1 MKYPGEYD
9 VLVVGG
15 GHAGCEAASAA
26 ARLGARVLM
35 LTMNLDRIG
44 AMSCNPAIGGV
55 GKGHMVREI
64 DAMGG
69 LMGRAA
75 DATGIQFRRLNE
87 SKGPAVRARRCQS
100 DKARYAAWVQE
111 YLQTLDGLHI
121 KQGMVDDLLVESGR
135 VMGVKTRLGVEFR
148 ARTTLL
154 TTGTF
159 LQGLM
164 HVGKRKTEGGRAGD
178 GSAVGLNRALLDL
191 GLTLGRLK
199 TGTVPRLD
207 GRTIDLARLEVQPGD
222 EPPLGFSFFGP
233 GPVLPQRPCWITATT
248 AETHRIIAD
257 NLDKSP
263 LFSGEIEGRG
273 PRYCPSIE
281 DKIVRFADRDSHRI
295 FLEPEGLDTVEIYPN
310 GISTSLPYDVQLDM
324 VRSIPGCEH
333 AEIMRPGYAVE
344 YTFVEPQQL
353 SRSLSV
359 TRVDGLYLAGQIN
372 GTTGYE
378 EAAGQGLVAGV
389 NAATEALKLDISE
402 PFVLDRAESYIGVM
416 IDDLVTRG
424 VTEPYR
430 MFTSRA
436 EYRLLLR
443 EDNADERLTP
453 KARVR
458 GLVSD
463 EDFAT
468 FESRWSAVGQAADL
482 AQSTRFTPTLD
493 TNQKLKAAGLDA
505 LTVPTTLEELMKRP
519 EANLDALRRFSPSIF
534 EGLSDDA
541 WFQVSVRARY
551 DGYIRRQMKQIERHR
566 NLEAVRIPS
575 DLDYDNITALSAEV
589 RERLTLVRP
598 HTVGQA
604 SRVEGVTPAA
614 ISVLLV
620 ALRR

>member
-333 AEIMRPGYAVE
+333 AEI
-344 YTFVEPQQL
+344 
-353 SRSLSV
+353 
-359 TRVDGLYLAGQIN
+359 
-372 GTTGYE
+372 
-378 EAAGQGLVAGV
+378 
-389 NAATEALKLDISE
+389 
-402 PFVLDRAESYIGVM
+402 
-416 IDDLVTRG
+416 
-424 VTEPYR
+424 
-430 MFTSRA
+430 
-436 EYRLLLR
+436 
-443 EDNADERLTP
+443 
-453 KARVR
+453 
-458 GLVSD
+458 
-463 EDFAT
+463 
-468 FESRWSAVGQAADL
+468 
-482 AQSTRFTPTLD
+482 
-493 TNQKLKAAGLDA
+493 
-505 LTVPTTLEELMKRP
+505 
-519 EANLDALRRFSPSIF
+519 
-534 EGLSDDA
+534 
-541 WFQVSVRARY
+541 
-551 DGYIRRQMKQIERHR
+551 
-566 NLEAVRIPS
+566 
-575 DLDYDNITALSAEV
+575 
-589 RERLTLVRP
+589 
-598 HTVGQA
+598 
-604 SRVEGVTPAA
+604 
-614 ISVLLV
+614 
-620 ALRR
+620 